1 MLLTFLLITLFEL
14 IYMILKT
21 ININRIVQNKALE
34 AALISGFMTILWL
47 ISTTIGIFSILEGN
61 LIIAVGYVI
70 GSTVG
75 CYIGIKYENYEKEK

>member
-1 MLLTFLLITLFEL
+1 MLLTFLLVTLFEL
-14 IYMILKT
+14 IYMSLKT

-70 GSTVG
+70 GSTIG
-75 CYIGIKYENYEKEK
+75 CYIGIKYENREKEK